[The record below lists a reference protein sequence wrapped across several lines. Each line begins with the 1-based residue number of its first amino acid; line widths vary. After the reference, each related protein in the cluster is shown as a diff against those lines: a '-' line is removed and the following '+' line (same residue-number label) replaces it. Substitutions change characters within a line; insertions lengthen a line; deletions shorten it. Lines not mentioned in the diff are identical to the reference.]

1 MSGKS
6 TIDAIFILRQLQE
19 KYREKKKKLY
29 HVFVDLEK
37 AFDRVPREV
46 IEWALRRQRVPE
58 KLVRMVMLLYE
69 GTTSRVKTVAGK
81 SEKFKIGVGV
91 HQGSALSPLLFIAV
105 MEEATK
111 ECRGEGLF
119 ELLYA
124 DDLALTGE
132 TREEAKEMFVRWK
145 SGMERRGLKINMEKT
160 KVMVSGRNRQQE
172 ERRGRFPCG
181 CCGRGVGANSILCS
195 TCSRWC
201 HKRCSGLRRVTGVRD
216 FVCPRC
222 RGQGVPERE
231 DNSIELEEGRLE
243 EVDTFKYLGDE
254 LECEGGVEGAVRGR
268 ISASW
273 LKWKEISSLLVN
285 RGVPLRHRA
294 RVYEACI
301 RPVLLYGSET
311 WPLTVGLQEMI
322 RTTDRRMLRYMAGV
336 RWQDR
341 VPSEEVLRR
350 CDLEDIESKL
360 RRSRLRWFGHVKRR
374 GEDSAVGRAMRME
387 VPGRRPVG
395 RPKKSWRRCIEEDM
409 EDLGIE
415 EDTAENRDEWRK
427 AIARPTP

>member
-1 MSGKS
+1 M
-6 TIDAIFILRQLQE
+6 
-19 KYREKKKKLY
+19 
-29 HVFVDLEK
+29 
-37 AFDRVPREV
+37 
-46 IEWALRRQRVPE
+46 
-58 KLVRMVMLLYE
+58 
-69 GTTSRVKTVAGK
+69 
-81 SEKFKIGVGV
+81 
-91 HQGSALSPLLFIAV
+91 
-105 MEEATK
+105 
-111 ECRGEGLF
+111 
-119 ELLYA
+119 
-124 DDLALTGE
+124 
-132 TREEAKEMFVRWK
+132 
-145 SGMERRGLKINMEKT
+145 
-160 KVMVSGRNRQQE
+160 
-172 ERRGRFPCG
+172 
-181 CCGRGVGANSILCS
+181 
-195 TCSRWC
+195 
-201 HKRCSGLRRVTGVRD
+201 
-216 FVCPRC
+216 
-222 RGQGVPERE
+222 
-231 DNSIELEEGRLE
+231 
-243 EVDTFKYLGDE
+243 
-254 LECEGGVEGAVRGR
+254 AVRGR

-311 WPLTVGLQEMI
+311 WPLTVGLREMI

-360 RRSRLRWFGHVKRR
+360 RRNRLRWFGHVKRR

-395 RPKKSWRRCIEEDM
+395 RPKKSWRRCIEGDM

-415 EDTAENRDEWRK
+415 EDTAEIRDEWRK